1 MKAQTKMRHG
11 KTIFLERTRDSCRQS
26 NTGTV
31 SKATLG
37 KLLRN
42 KVEHIWAFLST
53 QILSSTELDKKKK
66 NHPLGIKQT
75 QHFHPEHYL
84 LLLIT
89 TSVDALC
96 WQPGTGVTCHL
107 MRKASSELRV
117 LPQPAR
123 LTQNHY
129 RDVQKKLYK

>member
-1 MKAQTKMRHG
+1 MRHG

-66 NHPLGIKQT
+66 SPPGNQANTAFSPRT
-75 QHFHPEHYL
+75 L
-84 LLLIT
+84 LT
-89 TSVDALC
+89 
-96 WQPGTGVTCHL
+96 
-107 MRKASSELRV
+107 
-117 LPQPAR
+117 PAY
-123 LTQNHY
+123 HHIS
-129 RDVQKKLYK
+129 